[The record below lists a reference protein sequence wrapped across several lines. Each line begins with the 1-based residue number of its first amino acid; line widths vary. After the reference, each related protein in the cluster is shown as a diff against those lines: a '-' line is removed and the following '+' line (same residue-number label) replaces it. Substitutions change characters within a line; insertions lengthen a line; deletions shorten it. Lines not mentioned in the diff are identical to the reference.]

1 MRQISQI
8 EKTYLRDDHPDF
20 KSGDTIRVHV
30 RIKEGDK
37 ERIQM
42 FQGTVI
48 GRRGGGTAATFT
60 VRKVSNGIGV
70 ERIFPLNSPNVAK
83 IERLRIGQVR
93 RSKLYYLRKL
103 TGKSARIK
111 EELPSSVKG
120 MKAKA
125 KEEARLKVIAE
136 AKAAAEA
143 EAKAKA
149 EAEAKAVADA
159 EAKAKAE
166 AETAAKAAAEAKAKE
181 EAEAKAAAEVEAK
194 AKAEEEAKAAA
205 EAPAE
210 EKTDDNPD
218 EKTE

>member
-8 EKTYLRDDHPDF
+8 EKNYLRDDHPDF

-93 RSKLYYLRKL
+93 RSKLYYLREL
-103 TGKSARIK
+103 TGKSARIR

-125 KEEARLKVIAE
+125 KEAARLKGIAD

-149 EAEAKAVADA
+149 EAEAKAKADA
-159 EAKAKAE
+159 EAKVKAE
-166 AETAAKAAAEAKAKE
+166 AEAAAKAKAKE
-181 EAEAKAAAEVEAK
+181 EAEAKAQ
-194 AKAEEEAKAAA
+194 A

-210 EKTDDNPD
+210 EKTDDKPD
-218 EKTE
+218 EKAE